1 MGDECEECQDVYT
14 NKHRKK
20 IICSECKTECCK
32 RCIQEYIKE
41 EREIKCRYCHTSWDD
56 DFIREISFAQSILK
70 FKKEKSPDIEDFEPE
85 PEPSPDIEDSEPE
98 PEPSPNIEDFEP
110 EPEPEPQPEQCK
122 PGPKKNGG
130 IKRHENITFTVSDF
144 KDKIEDIL
152 LLSDED
158 NCLVFKK
165 CKKNHDIFMSFIEN
179 SKFNKDFLFSG
190 GIVEKVLYN
199 RETDEIVYTGNITE
213 KKSPPVIEETVTG
226 ISGDSIKEEIKMIPV
241 KSALKPE
248 IIKSLEDNG
257 IEYDKK
263 KIKLVKDLKELCQ
276 ENGIE
281 EVVKIPKKTKEEV
294 KPVNYYELEFID
306 DKIKD
311 GLISLI
317 KQKGLIIEDYFRN
330 SSDDEEEGVDKEE
343 NTLTNT
349 TYILDP
355 SNKEQMTVYHELTH
369 ELIDKTSADMIVYSS
384 IIGDNDRHIYMGQLI
399 RVSVSSLMSIYGE
412 EPPLK
417 NKSIES
423 NFLISQNIEY
433 QGTNYSICVITGFSI
448 KEEDLMDFEDNQIT
462 ERLYLV
468 KKTRKIPNYVTVSKV
483 GLDFKNKEDG
493 HTFSYFIGSIKDE
506 ETIIDVYTKDEY
518 VKDKIR
524 YNQQSYKLK

>member
-1 MGDECEECQDVYT
+1 MADNCQECQNAYT

-20 IICSECKTECCK
+20 IICYDCKTECCK
-32 RCIQEYIKE
+32 RCIQDYIKK
-41 EREIKCRYCHTSWDD
+41 ERGIKCRYCHTFWND
-56 DFIREISFAQSILK
+56 DFIRECEFAQSILK

-85 PEPSPDIEDSEPE
+85 PEP
-98 PEPSPNIEDFEP
+98 DFEP
-110 EPEPEPQPEQCK
+110 EPEPCPVIEESKSCK
-122 PGPKKNGG
+122 PGPKKNAG
-130 IKRHENITFTVSDF
+130 IKKYENITFTVSDF

-158 NCLVFKK
+158 NYLVFKN
-165 CKKNHDIFMSFIEN
+165 CNQNHESFMYFIEH
-179 SKFNKDFLFSG
+179 SKFNKDLLFSG
-190 GIVEKVLYN
+190 GIIEKVLYN

-213 KKSPPVIEETVTG
+213 EKPPPVITEIVEVKKTEM
-226 ISGDSIKEEIKMIPV
+226 ISV

-263 KIKLVKDLKELCQ
+263 KIKLVKDLKQLCQ

-281 EVVKIPKKTKEEV
+281 EVVRIPKKTKEET
-294 KPVNYYELEFID
+294 KPVNYYELKFID

-317 KQKGLIIEDYFRN
+317 KQKSIIIEDYFRN
-330 SSDDEEEGVDKEE
+330 SSDDEEDGVDKEE

-355 SNKEQMTVYHELTH
+355 SDKKQMTVYHELTH
-369 ELIDKTSADMIVYSS
+369 QLIDKTSADMIVYSS
-384 IIGDNDRHIYMGQLI
+384 FIDDNERHMYMGQLV
-399 RVSVSSLMSIYGE
+399 RVSSSALMSIYGE
-412 EPPLK
+412 EPALK

-423 NFLISQNIEY
+423 NFLITQNITY
-433 QGTNYSICVITGFSI
+433 GDINYIICVITGFSI
-448 KEEDLMDFEDNQIT
+448 KEEELMEFEDNQVC

-468 KKTRKIPNYVTVSKV
+468 KKTKKKSKLCNGV
-483 GLDFKNKEDG
+483 
-493 HTFSYFIGSIKDE
+493 
-506 ETIIDVYTKDEY
+506 
-518 VKDKIR
+518 
-524 YNQQSYKLK
+524 

>member
-1 MGDECEECQDVYT
+1 MGDECQECQDVYT

-41 EREIKCRYCHTSWDD
+41 EREIKCRYCPTFWED
-56 DFIREISFAQSILK
+56 DFIRQCNFAQGILK
-70 FKKEKSPDIEDFEPE
+70 FKKEKSPDIEDFKPE
-85 PEPSPDIEDSEPE
+85 PEPSPAIED
-98 PEPSPNIEDFEP
+98 I
-110 EPEPEPQPEQCK
+110 EPEPQPEQCK
-122 PGPKKNGG
+122 PGPKKNAG
-130 IKRHENITFTVSDF
+130 IKRHENIIFRVSDF
-144 KDKIEDIL
+144 KDKIEHIL
-152 LLSDED
+152 LLSDQE
-158 NCLVFKK
+158 NYLVFKN
-165 CKKNHDIFMSFIEN
+165 CNLHHETFMSFIQN
-179 SKFNKDFLFSG
+179 SKFNKDLLFSG

-199 RETDEIVYTGNITE
+199 RETDEIIYTGNITE
-213 KKSPPVIEETVTG
+213 EKPTPTITEITEVKKT
-226 ISGDSIKEEIKMIPV
+226 KMISV

-263 KIKLVKDLKELCQ
+263 KIKLVKDLKQLCQ
-276 ENGIE
+276 QNGIE
-281 EVVKIPKKTKEEV
+281 EVVRIQKKTKEEV

-317 KQKGLIIEDYFRN
+317 KQKSIIIEDYFRN
-330 SSDDEEEGVDKEE
+330 SSEDEDEGVDKEV

-384 IIGDNDRHIYMGQLI
+384 FIGKNDRHIYMGQLI
-399 RVSVSSLMSIYGE
+399 SVSVSSLMSIYGE
-412 EPPLK
+412 EPALK
-417 NKSIES
+417 NQSIES
-423 NFLISQNIEY
+423 NFLISQNITY
-433 QGTNYSICVITGFSI
+433 CDINYIICVITGFSI

-468 KKTRKIPNYVTVSKV
+468 KKTRKMPNYVTVSKV
-483 GLDFKNKEDG
+483 GLDFKNQEDG

-524 YNQQSYKLK
+524 HNQQTYKLK